1 MMEVKIRAEIDEIDN
16 KCIMEKMWKWLSC
29 VKLLQPCGILQARIL
44 EWVAFLFSRESF
56 RPRDWS
62 QVSRIAGRFFATW
75 AIREARENTNIKIWK
90 YKI

>member
-29 VKLLQPCGILQARIL
+29 VQLLQPHGILQARIL
-44 EWVAFLFSRESF
+44 EWVAFLFSRGSF
-56 RPRDWS
+56 QPRDWS
-62 QVSRIAGRFFATW
+62 QVSRITGRFFTNW

>member
-29 VKLLQPCGILQARIL
+29 VQLLQPHGILQARIL
-44 EWVAFLFSRESF
+44 EWVAFLFSRGSF
-56 RPRDWS
+56 QPRDWS
-62 QVSRIAGRFFATW
+62 QVSRIAGRFFTNW